1 MRHLLVQSNSDRRVQ
16 KADPPGSTHI
26 PIRGSTSSQAEPVV
40 DDESIKSADPSHS
53 PKSVAARIVPKE
65 DEVETSSKPS
75 CIMGASYNS
84 LVSELDMQDLFV
96 HIEAKEKEKR
106 DLENSVQQLGKRL
119 SMVQVTCEAASH
131 KLTLLRG
138 GQDISDVKEGKD
150 VKEIC
155 PSSDSKEICDSSDSD
170 SDSADEAASHKLT
183 LLRGGQDISDVKKGK
198 DVKEICPSSDSKET
212 CDSSDS
218 DSDSDDDDDDE

>member
-96 HIEAKEKEKR
+96 HIEAKEKEKQ
-106 DLENSVQQLGKRL
+106 DLEKSVQQLGRRL
-119 SMVQVTCEAASH
+119 SLVQVTCEAASQ
-131 KLTLLRG
+131 KLSLLRG
-138 GQDISDVKEGKD
+138 GSDIKESKHA
-150 VKEIC
+150 KEIC
-155 PSSDSKEICDSSDSD
+155 ESSDRDSDVNESKGAKEISKSSDSD
-170 SDSADEAASHKLT
+170 
-183 LLRGGQDISDVKKGK
+183 G
-198 DVKEICPSSDSKET
+198 
-212 CDSSDS
+212 DS
-218 DSDSDDDDDDE
+218 DSDSDDDA